1 MYLKKIMKPNYFYFS
16 VLFLLVLQLSCA
28 SVTIELEPVK
38 ENISSFTHHSHYGLL
53 GLIGS
58 DKVDLENACISG
70 HAVQI
75 KNYLSFEDM
84 LFAVST
90 AGLYTPKSTKIWCT
104 SKTKKDVL
112 FPLSEKDL

>member
-1 MYLKKIMKPNYFYFS
+1 MKPNYFSFS

-28 SVTIELEPVK
+28 SVTIELEPTK
-38 ENISSFTHHSHYGLL
+38 EDTTTFTHHSHYGLL

-58 DKVDLENACISG
+58 DSVNLEKACIDG

-75 KNYLSFEDM
+75 KNYLSFEDI

-90 AGLYTPKSTKIWCT
+90 VGLYTPKSTQIWCT
-104 SKTKKDVL
+104 PKTKKNIL
-112 FPLSEKDL
+112 FPLFETGL